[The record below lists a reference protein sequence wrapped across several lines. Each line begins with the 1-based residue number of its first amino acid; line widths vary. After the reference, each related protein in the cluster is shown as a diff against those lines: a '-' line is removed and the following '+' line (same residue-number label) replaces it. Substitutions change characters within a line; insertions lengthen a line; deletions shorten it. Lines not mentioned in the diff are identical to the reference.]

1 MKKIIFLFLL
11 LGVQAICS
19 YANEIDDLKT
29 VEEVNKFLR
38 KNILARESKG
48 FLKKSKTDNEQ
59 FGKNKFHKIDLDQNG
74 LTDLVIDSDFT
85 FAVVDKGSGK
95 YGFHPIDKGFV
106 NEQKYTLTNIENKN
120 DLPLLI
126 LRRYD
131 QKSGR
136 VAGNETKKTLIFKF
150 DEFIEF
156 NPNPDNL
163 KIEEIK
169 ISALGCL
176 GNCQVY
182 QMTILP
188 DKTAIL
194 NAFKNLKKKGQF
206 KTTIDED
213 NYEKI
218 IQTIN
223 YIGITKLVDNYISEK
238 MDLPVINLEIKYND
252 GKVKRLSSYE
262 MDNHFGLENL
272 FTRLYALPEN
282 QNWTN

>member
-1 MKKIIFLFLL
+1 MKKIIFLFLV
-11 LGVQAICS
+11 LGIQAIRL

-38 KNILARESKG
+38 KNILTRESKG
-48 FLKKSKTDNEQ
+48 FLKKSKPDNEQ

-74 LTDLVIDSDFT
+74 LTDLVIDSDFS

-95 YGFHPIDKGFV
+95 YGFHPIDRGFV

-120 DLPLLI
+120 DLPLLV

-131 QKSGR
+131 QKNGR
-136 VAGNETKKTLIFKF
+136 VAGKETEKTLVFKF

-156 NPNPDNL
+156 NPNPDDL

-169 ISALGCL
+169 ISALGCV
-176 GNCQVY
+176 GNCPVY
-182 QMTILP
+182 QMTMLP
-188 DKTAIL
+188 DKITIF
-194 NAFKNLKKKGQF
+194 NAVKNLKKKGQF
-206 KTTIDED
+206 KTTIDAE
-213 NYEKI
+213 NYERI

-223 YIGITKLVDNYISEK
+223 YIGITKLVDNYITDK
-238 MDLPVINLEIKYND
+238 MDLPVINLEIKFNN

-262 MDNHFGLENL
+262 MDSHFGLENL

-282 QNWTN
+282 QRWTN